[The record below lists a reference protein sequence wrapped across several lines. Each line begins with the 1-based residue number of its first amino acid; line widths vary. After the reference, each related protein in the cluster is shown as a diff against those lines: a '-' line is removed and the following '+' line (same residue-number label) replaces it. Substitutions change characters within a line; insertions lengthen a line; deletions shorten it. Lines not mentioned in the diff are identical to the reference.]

1 MDETDVTAV
10 VRPLAQWSTQDL
22 RRAHR
27 LTAAEVRAAALEG
40 RHDDIAASEQEA
52 AMFALELVRRGDL

>member
-1 MDETDVTAV
+1 MDETEVTAV

-27 LTAAEVRAAALEG
+27 LTAAEVRAAVLQG
-40 RHDDIAASEQEA
+40 RDDDIAAPEEDA
-52 AMFALELVRRGDL
+52 ATFALELVRRGEL